1 MALAKM
7 ISVDRDALICDMAET
22 YHIYDLRGLPG
33 RMLAVLAFGLRAD
46 SRIIQRLNKQE
57 FSTETMLLA
66 SIADRLG
73 LLVWHQTRD
82 GQRGVNRPQS
92 IIEAMTGGQTE
103 TIGFASPEEFEE
115 ARRRIIYG
123 D

>member
-46 SRIIQRLNKQE
+46 SRIMQRLNKQE
-57 FSTETMLLA
+57 FATETML
-66 SIADRLG
+66 LG

>member
-46 SRIIQRLNKQE
+46 SRIMQRLNKQE
-57 FSTETMLLA
+57 FATETMLLA
-66 SIADRLG
+66 TIADRLG

-92 IIEAMTGGQTE
+92 IRKHKEDGHLIPFPRRKTNIVIEAE
-103 TIGFASPEEFEE
+103 I
-115 ARRRIIYG
+115 R
-123 D
+123 